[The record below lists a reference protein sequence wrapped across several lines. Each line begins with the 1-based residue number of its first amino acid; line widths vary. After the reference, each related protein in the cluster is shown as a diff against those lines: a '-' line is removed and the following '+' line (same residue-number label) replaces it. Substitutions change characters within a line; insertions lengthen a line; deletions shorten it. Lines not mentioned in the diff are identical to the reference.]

1 MIHPYLSLEYPIRF
15 AHRGSRVLWP
25 ENTMHAFQG
34 AFDLGYQYFET
45 DVRISRDGVV
55 VVFHD
60 KTLDRTTNATGLVS
74 DWLFE
79 DLRHLDAAW
88 DFGADEGY
96 PLRGSGIGIASLDEL
111 FSTFP
116 DVHINI
122 DLKGKGLEWPV
133 AEIIRDHG
141 RQERTLIGSFVD
153 RRIARFRRVTAGEV
167 ATSAGPSAV
176 SAMWTA
182 SRRGRTIERPVV
194 AYQVPFNYRS
204 LRVDQKYVDAIHDS
218 GAQIHCWTVN
228 VAEDMHRLLDMGV
241 DGIVTDRPDV
251 LNDVM
256 RERGHD
262 V

>member
-1 MIHPYLSLEYPIRF
+1 MHPYLSLEHPIRF

-25 ENTMHAFQG
+25 ENTMPAFQG
-34 AFDLGYQYFET
+34 AFDLGYRYFET

-60 KTLDRTTNATGLVS
+60 KTLDRTTNGTGLVS

-88 DFGADEGY
+88 SFGAEDGY
-96 PLRGSGIGIASLDEL
+96 PLRGTGVGISSLDEL
-111 FSTFP
+111 FATFP
-116 DVHINI
+116 EVHLNI

-133 AEIIRDHG
+133 AEIIGDHG
-141 RQERTLIGSFVD
+141 RQNRTLIGSFVD
-153 RRIARFRRVTAGEV
+153 RRIARFRRVTAGAV

-194 AYQVPFNYRS
+194 AYQVPYNYRS
-204 LRVDQKYVDAIHDS
+204 LKVDQKYVDAIHSS
-218 GAQIHCWTVN
+218 GAQIHCWTVDE
-228 VAEDMHRLLDMGV
+228 ATEIRRLLDMGV
-241 DGIVTDRPDV
+241 DGIVTDRLDI

>member
-1 MIHPYLSLEYPIRF
+1 MTYPYLALEHPIRF

-25 ENTMHAFQG
+25 ENTMDAFQG
-34 AFDLGYQYFET
+34 ASDLGYRYFET

-60 KTLDRTTNATGLVS
+60 KTLDRTTNGTGLVS

-88 DFGADEGY
+88 SFDPEHGY
-96 PLRGSGIGIASLDEL
+96 PLRGSGIGISSLDEL
-111 FSTFP
+111 FATFP
-116 DVHINI
+116 DIHINI

-133 AEIIRDHG
+133 AEIIQSHG
-141 RQERTLIGSFVD
+141 RQDRTLIGSFVD
-153 RRIARFRRVTAGEV
+153 RRIARFRRVTSGTV

-182 SRRGRTIERPVV
+182 SRRGRTIERPVA
-194 AYQVPFNYRS
+194 AYQVPFDYRS
-204 LRVDQKYVDAIHDS
+204 LKIDQKYVDAIHRA

-228 VAEDMHRLLDMGV
+228 AADDMQRLLNMGV
-241 DGIVTDRPDV
+241 DGIVTDRPDI
-251 LNDVM
+251 LNEVM